1 MATSSTRRSLVRR
14 LSLRAAAWAGV
25 LGLTLVTLAAWQYW
39 RFSVGTLDQ
48 TLLAEAR
55 VLSDQIAEV
64 DGRLDIAL
72 PLELRTRLDT
82 DESYYAIFDATG
94 QRLDGSAPHPPDG
107 APIPGR
113 RTRAGYREAMTPG
126 PRGTTVVVGRSL
138 DSIRRDVRRLAISLL
153 GASLIVI
160 LLALP
165 LTVWLRRQ
173 LGQSIAQI
181 DETARALTLGQPA
194 RLDTARIDD
203 EFAGV
208 ARVLNQAFDGLEG
221 ALARERQLTSDVSHE
236 LRTPV
241 ATLVAETDWALG
253 ASRTADEYRRSLMVC
268 GRQAR
273 RMKELTESLL
283 TLARIEAGTLATR
296 RKPVDL
302 RTLAEDVVK
311 DLMPLASERGVTI
324 AVQGEATTL
333 GDPVQLRILVS
344 NLVSNAVR
352 YNRRDGDV
360 LIRIGSL
367 ERHVSLDVEDTGP
380 GLNQEQAERVF
391 SRFWRADPSRSAR
404 DGGIGLGLAI
414 SKAVVTAHGGTIVCR
429 PVEPQGTAFSV
440 NLPDGSGAC

>member
-1 MATSSTRRSLVRR
+1 MRR

-25 LGLTLVTLAAWQYW
+25 LGLSLVTLAAWQYW

-55 VLSDQIAEV
+55 ALSDQIAEV
-64 DGRLDIAL
+64 DGRLDIAV
-72 PLELRTRLDT
+72 PFELRTRLDT
-82 DESYYAIFDATG
+82 DESYYAIFDAPG
-94 QRLDGSAPHPPDG
+94 QRLDGSAPHPPENR
-107 APIPGR
+107 PVPGH
-113 RTRAGYREAMTPG
+113 RTRAGYREATTAGPG
-126 PRGTTVVVGRSL
+126 GTTVLVGRSL
-138 DSIRRDVRRLAISLL
+138 ASIRTDVRRLAVSLL

-160 LLALP
+160 VLALP

-181 DETARALTLGQPA
+181 DETARALTLGQRA

-253 ASRTADEYRRSLMVC
+253 ASRTPDEYRRSLMVC

-283 TLARIEAGTLATR
+283 TLARIEAGTLAR
-296 RKPVDL
+296 RRERVDL
-302 RTLAEDVVK
+302 RALAREVVIE
-311 DLMPLASERGVTI
+311 LIPLASGRGVSI
-324 AVQGEATTL
+324 DLQGDGSTH

-344 NLVSNAVR
+344 NLVSNAIR
-352 YNRRDGDV
+352 YNRRGGEV
-360 LIRIGSL
+360 LIRITTL
-367 ERHVSLDVEDTGP
+367 DQHVILDVEDTGP
-380 GLNQEQAERVF
+380 GLDPQQAERAF

-404 DGGIGLGLAI
+404 DGGVGLGLAI
-414 SKAVVTAHGGTIVCR
+414 SKAVATAHGGTIGLR

-440 NLPDGSGAC
+440 NLPDGSGAE